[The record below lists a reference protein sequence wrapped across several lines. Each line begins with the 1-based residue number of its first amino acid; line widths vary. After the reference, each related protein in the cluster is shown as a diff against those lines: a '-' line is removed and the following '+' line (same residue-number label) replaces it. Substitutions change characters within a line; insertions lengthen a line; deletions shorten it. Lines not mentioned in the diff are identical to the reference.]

1 MDVVRA
7 AVLVSVLALLVA
19 GACRL
24 AAQDARAA
32 VEAFVA
38 RLAPVNVTDLD
49 IVQNLTLYDP
59 GGRHPHSTGEQ
70 RVLFKLPLRQRLEQ
84 TVEGQ
89 REVQLTVG
97 DRVWVRRADG
107 RIYEMPALDRA
118 GGRVHLLV
126 PAKRTAADLLA
137 EWRALGVRDDVS
149 HAERAGGRMVTVIG
163 AKPGERDVAA
173 VWLDPEYGVV
183 RLVAREALPT
193 GVALID
199 RTYSEHRPLIGGFA
213 FPYRQEF
220 FVNGKLLMLITVRSI
235 RANTDLPDALFD
247 PEALRREP

>member
-7 AVLVSVLALLVA
+7 AVAVSVLAVLVG

-59 GGRHPHSTGEQ
+59 GGRHPQSTGEQ

-89 REVQLTVG
+89 REVQLTIG
-97 DRVWVRRADG
+97 DRVWVRRSDG
-107 RIYEMPALDRA
+107 RLYEMPAPDRA
-118 GGRVHLLV
+118 GSPLPPPR
-126 PAKRTAADLLA
+126 PAKRPAPPPPPH
-137 EWRALGVRDDVS
+137 S
-149 HAERAGGRMVTVIG
+149 
-163 AKPGERDVAA
+163 P
-173 VWLDPEYGVV
+173 P
-183 RLVAREALPT
+183 P
-193 GVALID
+193 
-199 RTYSEHRPLIGGFA
+199 RPPSTPPPPA
-213 FPYRQEF
+213 P
-220 FVNGKLLMLITVRSI
+220 
-235 RANTDLPDALFD
+235 P
-247 PEALRREP
+247 